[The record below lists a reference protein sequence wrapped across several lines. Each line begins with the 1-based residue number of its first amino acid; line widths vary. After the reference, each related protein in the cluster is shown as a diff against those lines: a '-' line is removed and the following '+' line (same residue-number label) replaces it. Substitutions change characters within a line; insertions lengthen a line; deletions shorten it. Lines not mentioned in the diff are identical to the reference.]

1 MLEGKQF
8 LNLGWALLGQ
18 EYRKIV
24 IFKSNWWEYDL
35 TIFFFGGE
43 QFGNIY

>member
-8 LNLGWALLGQ
+8 LNLGWVLLGQ

-24 IFKSNWWEYDL
+24 IFNWWEYDL